1 MAADSSPDLSPN
13 ALDVLSARYLRRD
26 AQGEVVESPEQMF
39 RRVARHVAAV
49 EALHGG
55 DPAPLEEQFFAAM
68 AGLEFLPNSPT
79 LMNAG
84 TRLGQLAACFVL
96 PVDDSLESIF
106 TAVHDAALIH
116 QSGGGVGYDF
126 SRIRPKGA
134 AVASTGGVA
143 SGPVSFMKVFDAS
156 VDAIRQGGRRRG
168 ANMGILD
175 VRHPDLEEFATAK
188 RDPGVLANFNLS
200 VAAPDAFLLAARAG
214 ADFELRDPR
223 TGAVAGHRN
232 ASLVLDEI
240 ASCAWETG
248 DPGMIFL
255 DRINR
260 DNPTPELGQ
269 ITATNP
275 CGEVPLLP
283 YEACMLGSINLARL
297 ASAGGLDWSRL
308 ARLVA
313 LGVRFLD
320 DCLDASRFP
329 LPRIAETVRANRKI
343 GLGLM
348 GFADALV
355 ELDLRYDSE
364 AAEKLAGELMAF
376 VSERAAEASRALAR
390 ERGPFPSFP
399 RSRAAARGEAPLR
412 NATRTAIAPTGTL
425 SLIAGC
431 SSGIEPF
438 YALAYERHVLDGRHL
453 LEVNAR
459 FERLARAEPGAG
471 PELRR
476 AVLERGSLADL
487 PQAPE
492 RLRRLFRTAPEIAP
506 EWHVRI
512 QAAFQRHVD
521 NAVSKTINLARD
533 ASVKD
538 VRRAW
543 ELAFESGCKGI
554 TIYREGSKASQVLTG
569 GGHGR
574 DACPECGAGLR
585 FAESIAQCRTCGYSD
600 P

>member
-1 MAADSSPDLSPN
+1 MAGEPSLDLTPN
-13 ALDVLSARYLRRD
+13 ALDVLRARYLRRD
-26 AQGEVVESPEQMF
+26 PTGQVVESPEQMF
-39 RRVARHVAAV
+39 RRVARAVAAA
-49 EALHGG
+49 EAGTGG
-55 DPAPLEEQFFAAM
+55 QPGPAEERFLAAM
-68 AGLEFLPNSPT
+68 AALEFLPNSPT

-84 TRLGQLAACFVL
+84 TQLGQLAACFVL
-96 PVDDSLESIF
+96 PVEDSLESIF
-106 TAVHDAALIH
+106 TAVRDSALIH

-126 SRIRPKGA
+126 SRIRPRGA

-143 SGPVSFMKVFDAS
+143 SGPLSFMKVFDAS

-175 VRHPDLEEFATAK
+175 VRHPDVEEFVAAK

-200 VAAPDAFLLAARAG
+200 VAAPDAFLAAARTG
-214 ADFELRDPR
+214 ADFELRSPA
-223 TGAVAGHRN
+223 TGRAAGHRN
-232 ASLVLDEI
+232 ASLLLDEI
-240 ASCAWETG
+240 AACAWETG

-283 YEACMLGSINLARL
+283 YEACMLGSINLGRL
-297 ASAGGLDWSRL
+297 ARRGGLDWSRL
-308 ARLVA
+308 AELVE

-329 LPRIAETVRANRKI
+329 LARITETVRANRKI

-355 ELDLRYDSE
+355 ELDLAYDSE

-376 VSERAAEASRALAR
+376 VSERATEASRALAR
-390 ERGPFPSFP
+390 ERGPFPSFV
-399 RSRAAARGEAPLR
+399 RSRPAARGEAPLR
-412 NATRTAIAPTGTL
+412 NATTTAIAPTGTL
-425 SLIAGC
+425 SLLAGC

-453 LEVNAR
+453 LEVNPR
-459 FERLARAEPGAG
+459 FERLARAEPGFG
-471 PELRR
+471 PELLQ
-476 AVLERGSLADL
+476 AVLRSGSLAGT

-492 RLRRLFRTAPEIAP
+492 RLRRLFRTAAEISP

-521 NAVSKTINLARD
+521 NAVSKTINLPRD
-533 ASVKD
+533 VGVQD
-538 VRRAW
+538 VRRAY
-543 ELAFESGCKGI
+543 ELAFESDCKGI
-554 TIYREGSKASQVLTG
+554 TIYREGSKRSQVLTG
-569 GGHGR
+569 GGLGR
-574 DACPECGAGLR
+574 EACPECGAGLR
-585 FAESIAQCRTCGYSD
+585 FAESIAQCRACGYSA